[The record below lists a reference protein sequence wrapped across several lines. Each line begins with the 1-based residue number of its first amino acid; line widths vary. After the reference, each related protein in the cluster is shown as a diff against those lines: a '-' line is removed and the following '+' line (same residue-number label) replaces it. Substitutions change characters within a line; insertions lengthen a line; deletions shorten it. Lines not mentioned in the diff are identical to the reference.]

1 MKAVVKSNTE
11 AGLSYLDV
19 PRPEPK
25 PGEVLIKVHAASI
38 CGTDIHYFKWDQ
50 SAEDFARKFD
60 VQFPFIIGHECA
72 GEIVAVGSDVRSRR
86 VGERVAL
93 ETHIPCGRCFQ
104 CMHGEAHNCANMSV
118 YGTSCNG
125 CFAPYAVAD
134 ERIAYVLPE
143 ELSYEKGALLEPAG
157 VAMRAVEEACLEPG
171 DTVVVNGAGPI
182 GMFAILLA
190 KASGAGRIIAFDMDA
205 YRLEMAKRLGAQAF
219 DFTKVNNVEKV
230 AELCRLR
237 GGADVVI
244 ETSGSPKAYDSIFDM
259 IRLEGRIVTVGHPGG
274 TVSLNV
280 TKSINLKGARIKGIF
295 GRRIWSTWEHLTAL
309 MASGK
314 VSLLD
319 VVTHRFAFSQ
329 YQEAFAQLSK
339 GAGKVLFLDEEQT
352 D

>member
-1 MKAVVKSNTE
+1 MKAVVKNNTE

-125 CFAPYAVAD
+125 CFA
-134 ERIAYVLPE
+134 ESFR
-143 ELSYEKGALLEPAG
+143 
-157 VAMRAVEEACLEPG
+157 
-171 DTVVVNGAGPI
+171 
-182 GMFAILLA
+182 
-190 KASGAGRIIAFDMDA
+190 
-205 YRLEMAKRLGAQAF
+205 
-219 DFTKVNNVEKV
+219 
-230 AELCRLR
+230 
-237 GGADVVI
+237 
-244 ETSGSPKAYDSIFDM
+244 
-259 IRLEGRIVTVGHPGG
+259 
-274 TVSLNV
+274 
-280 TKSINLKGARIKGIF
+280 
-295 GRRIWSTWEHLTAL
+295 
-309 MASGK
+309 
-314 VSLLD
+314 
-319 VVTHRFAFSQ
+319 
-329 YQEAFAQLSK
+329 
-339 GAGKVLFLDEEQT
+339 
-352 D
+352 